1 MNILKRLNGDIIDQ
15 SDTLSIRELAE
26 KNKNNLSYADL
37 NGTNLRGANLRGAE
51 LYGAELSNANLNGT
65 YLNDA
70 DLRGA
75 DLSYANL
82 SNAHL
87 NDANLSN
94 VDMSYA
100 DLSYA
105 NLNKADLSY
114 ANLSNADL
122 RGTHLNGA
130 SLRYADLSYA
140 NLSNADLNDAN
151 LRGTDLSCTHLYGA
165 DLKGTDM
172 NGTDLSCANGIK
184 NQKEF
189 LSQFEKTE
197 NGIIVYKAIG
207 ETSNIPSPKWNIRE
221 NKYIEENVNPCRTTL
236 CGCGVSFATINWIK
250 REYENKKYDIWE
262 CLIEWDDMSDI
273 VVPYNTDGKARC
285 SRLRLLEKLEGK
297 DK

>member
-26 KNKNNLSYADL
+26 KNKNNL
-37 NGTNLRGANLRGAE
+37 N
-51 LYGAELSNANLNGT
+51 
-65 YLNDA
+65 
-70 DLRGA
+70 
-75 DLSYANL
+75 
-82 SNAHL
+82 
-87 NDANLSN
+87 
-94 VDMSYA
+94 YA
-100 DLSYA
+100 DLSC
-105 NLNKADLSY
+105 

-122 RGTHLNGA
+122 SNADLSN
-130 SLRYADLSYA
+130 ADLSYA
-140 NLSNADLNDAN
+140 D
-151 LRGTDLSCTHLYGA
+151 LRGTDL
-165 DLKGTDM
+165 DF
-172 NGTDLSCANGIK
+172 ANGIK

-207 ETSNIPSPKWNIRE
+207 ETLYNPSPKWNIRE

-250 REYENKKYDIWE
+250 KEYEKKKYDIWE

-285 SRLRLLEKLEGK
+285 SRLRLLEKL